1 MNIRILMR
9 SGMFILMG
17 IGAAIGWLAGRRKTP
32 AAPPPPVRIT
42 LPREVPALLDAL
54 RSPDWRVRYE
64 AVRGLGKLDDPAVLG
79 ALVAALDDADS
90 DVRDAAVESLAAMGE
105 TALPELVEW
114 LYSGTLNGREAAARA
129 LGLIAAPAALEG
141 LSGALHDESA
151 WVRAAAVEALEH
163 CGADAVPALAGAL
176 KDEDGDVR
184 RAAQAALTRINTPQA
199 KAALA
204 RQQGK

>member
-1 MNIRILMR
+1 
-9 SGMFILMG
+9 MFIIMA
-17 IGAAIGWLAGRRKTP
+17 IGAAIGWLAGRKKTP

-42 LPREVPALLDAL
+42 LPREVPTLLDAL

-64 AVRGLGKLDDPAVLG
+64 AVRGLGEMDDPAVLG
-79 ALVAALDDADS
+79 PLVAALDDADS
-90 DVRDAAVESLAAMGE
+90 DVRDGALESLAGMGE

-129 LGLIAAPAALEG
+129 LGIIATPAALEG

-151 WVRAAAVEALEH
+151 WVRAATVEALER

-176 KDEDGDVR
+176 KDGDNDVR
-184 RAAQAALTRINTPQA
+184 RAAQAALTRIDTPEA
-199 KAALA
+199 RAALA
-204 RQQGK
+204 RHTGK